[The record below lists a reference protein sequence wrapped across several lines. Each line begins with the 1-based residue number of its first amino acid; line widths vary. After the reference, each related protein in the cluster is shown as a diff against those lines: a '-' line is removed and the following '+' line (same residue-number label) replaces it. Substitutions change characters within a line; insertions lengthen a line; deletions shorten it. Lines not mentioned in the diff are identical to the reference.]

1 MHPQNNEET
10 VPKSGQK
17 GVFMPIV
24 VPRRRDAEITQI
36 AVPKEQRDIAWEA
49 IIKAY
54 INKHP
59 EVLQEMEVKQ

>member
-1 MHPQNNEET
+1 
-10 VPKSGQK
+10 
-17 GVFMPIV
+17 MPIV

-36 AVPKEQRDIAWEA
+36 AVSKEQREIAWEA

-59 EVLQEMEVKQ
+59 EVLQGMEVKQ